1 MKSTY
6 ALGYLLF
13 SLREIE
19 DIPLAIGLIR
29 LTCTNSERFAMRGL
43 RVAKQSLHDASS

>member
-13 SLREIE
+13 SLSEIG
-19 DIPLAIGLIR
+19 DVSLPIGLIR
-29 LTCTNSERFAMRGL
+29 LTCTNP
-43 RVAKQSLHDASS
+43 